1 MRYDV
6 AIIGTGPAGLS
17 AALTLKIRK
26 KNFIL
31 LGNDELSPKLA
42 RAHCISNYLGFY
54 NISGIELQ
62 RHFLYQLKNANIS
75 ITAQWVNTV
84 YAMGDY
90 FMVSVSEEA
99 YEATSIIVATGI
111 QYDAAI
117 PGEETYLGKG
127 VSYCATCDGPIYK
140 DKTIAVVST
149 TAQGESEAN
158 FLSTLA
164 KTVYYIPLYEGER
177 HVNEGIQII
186 EDRPTRIVGST
197 HVEKLILKNS
207 QIETQGIF
215 IFRDS
220 IAPKQLVPGIETA
233 DNHIKA
239 DRLMKTN
246 IRGCFAAGDIVGTP
260 YQYIK
265 AAGEGNIAA
274 LSAVEY
280 LDTMKRTTK

>member
-42 RAHCISNYLGFY
+42 HAHCISNYLGFY
-54 NISGIELQ
+54 NISGTELQ
-62 RHFLYQLKNANIS
+62 KHFLHQLKNADIS
-75 ITAQWVNTV
+75 IISQWVNTV

-90 FMVSVSEEA
+90 FMVSASGDS
-99 YEATSIIVATGI
+99 YETTSVILATGI

-127 VSYCATCDGPIYK
+127 VSYCATCDGPLYK
-140 DKTIAVVST
+140 DKTIAVIST

-164 KTVYYIPLYEGER
+164 KTVYYIPLYEGNL
-177 HVNEGIQII
+177 HVDEGIQII
-186 EDRPTRIVGST
+186 EDRPTRIEGST

-207 QIETQGIF
+207 QIDTEGIF
-215 IFRDS
+215 ILRDS

-233 DNHIKA
+233 ANHIKT
-239 DRLMKTN
+239 DRFMKTN

-274 LSAVEY
+274 LSAVKY
-280 LDTMKRTTK
+280 LDAMKRATK